1 VQISYVSNFCAERSA
16 TSLVRLVR
24 SVSLARP
31 QPCAPSSI
39 LHAVQHAATQERCAS
54 RRRSS
59 VDGTARALRAAVGN
73 GDSKRRA
80 HACSECPRSLKHES
94 HMDQRTVFNFP
105 VPSVALRF
113 YQGLRTHKNHV
124 PSVALR
130 FYQGLRTHKNHV
142 PSVALR
148 KIMLKLLHITIAR
161 FTSLKCRPLKGWGAF
176 WACFWV
182 CVSIVPFFPHIW
194 SPPFA

>member
-1 VQISYVSNFCAERSA
+1 MELAPRLLIKPWEILGVEISYVSNFCAERSA

-73 GDSKRRA
+73 GA
-80 HACSECPRSLKHES
+80 
-94 HMDQRTVFNFP
+94 TV
-105 VPSVALRF
+105 A
-113 YQGLRTHKNHV
+113 
-124 PSVALR
+124 
-130 FYQGLRTHKNHV
+130 
-142 PSVALR
+142 R
-148 KIMLKLLHITIAR
+148 KQ
-161 FTSLKCRPLKGWGAF
+161 
-176 WACFWV
+176 
-182 CVSIVPFFPHIW
+182 IVIFFI
-194 SPPFA
+194 

>member
-1 VQISYVSNFCAERSA
+1 MQISYVSNFCAERSA

-130 FYQGLRTHKNHV
+130 
-142 PSVALR
+142 